1 MSQKYQKKILCNKVF
16 SKKPNWSL
24 RKNGP
29 NKEFFLVRISPYS
42 AEIRENTDQKKLRI
56 WTLFLQ
62 SEINQNK
69 VHLVY
74 RTIRTGE
81 MFGRWNENFQFVGY
95 QGKFA
100 SGF

>member
-42 AEIRENTDQKKLRI
+42 VEIRENTDQK
-56 WTLFLQ
+56 
-62 SEINQNK
+62 
-69 VHLVY
+69 
-74 RTIRTGE
+74 
-81 MFGRWNENFQFVGY
+81 
-95 QGKFA
+95 
-100 SGF
+100 